1 MNPIETKNL
10 TRQFRNHE
18 AVIDLNLTVSK
29 GSLCALLGRNGAGK
43 STTIKMLAGL
53 LEPTSGSSRLRGT
66 DSQKLKPDDWQ
77 RIGYVSENQK
87 LYDWMT
93 GAELIAFTKKLYPTW
108 DNDFEKS
115 LIQKFSLPLDRRISK
130 SSLGE
135 RRKLSLL
142 LSLAYRPEL
151 LLLDEP
157 FGGIDALVKEE
168 FLGGLLEL
176 TQQNEWT
183 VLFATNEISEVERLA
198 DQVAII
204 DTGRLQVSESLDQLQ
219 QRFRRV
225 EIAAPKPSSFLEN
238 GVVGL
243 EQDEQRFAFV
253 HTVFT
258 PEVEAKLHAQFGAA
272 NVQTRSMPF
281 KEIFLALA
289 RSYQAR
295 A

>member
-1 MNPIETKNL
+1 MNPIETSQL
-10 TRQFRNHE
+10 TRRFSKHE
-18 AVIDLNLTVSK
+18 AVNDLTFRVER

-66 DSQKLKPDDWQ
+66 DSQALKPKDWE

-93 GAELIAFTKKLYPTW
+93 GAELIAFTKRLYPTW
-108 DNDFEKS
+108 DDDFEKS

-130 SSLGE
+130 CSLGE

-183 VLFATNEISEVERLA
+183 VLFATNEIVEVERLA

-204 DTGRLQVSESLDQLQ
+204 EGGHLEVSESMDQLQ
-219 QRFRRV
+219 QRFRKV
-225 EIAAPKPSSFLEN
+225 EIAQPKPAGFAPE
-238 GVVGL
+238 GAVGI
-243 EQDEQRFAFV
+243 EATDQRFTFA
-253 HTVFT
+253 HTAFT
-258 PEVEAKLHAQFGAA
+258 PEVEAALTAQFGAA
-272 NVQTRSMPF
+272 HVQTSSMPF